1 MTKNDDELQEQ
12 TTEGEELCQE
22 ETSDRPKRAPTERE
36 MLALKLRQEV
46 LRLSGEGLGGNAI
59 GRKLG
64 TSGPWACEIIR
75 RHGPVDPEKLRQR
88 SETRERTDLERL
100 ARQRMT
106 EIPQR
111 LASKS
116 SDRPYSVHITGPDG
130 FTLNYE
136 HLSGEEASRVWE
148 KLAGGA

>member
-1 MTKNDDELQEQ
+1 
-12 TTEGEELCQE
+12 
-22 ETSDRPKRAPTERE
+22 
-36 MLALKLRQEV
+36 MLAMKRRQEV
-46 LRLSGEGLGGNAI
+46 LRLSGEGLSGNAI
-59 GRKLG
+59 ARKLG
-64 TSGPWACEIIR
+64 ITAPWVCEIIR
-75 RHGPVDPEKLRQR
+75 HHGPVDPEKLRQR
-88 SETRERTDLERL
+88 SEARERTDLERL

-116 SDRPYSVHITGPDG
+116 SDRPYSLRITGPDG

-136 HLSGEEASRVWE
+136 HLSGEEVSRVWQ